1 MRRSMMEILCCPI
14 CKGDLSLQVAEENE
28 SEVLEGTLFCAACRT
43 GYPIHDGIP
52 DLLPKQKTA

>member
-1 MRRSMMEILCCPI
+1 MMEILCCPI

-28 SEVLEGTLFCAACRT
+28 SEVLEGTLFCAACRS

-52 DLLPKQKTA
+52 DLLPNQKTA